1 MFYLSNTAGVW
12 ITFWLQGPVPSCSWL
27 HALLE
32 KSRCW
37 VSLVSVLQALSVAA
51 GQDQLG
57 TAGEPGNVAVFG
69 PEQEGLQLP
78 GDSFCLLGLVM
89 LTSLIWTGICE
100 CLVSSWL

>member
-1 MFYLSNTAGVW
+1 M
-12 ITFWLQGPVPSCSWL
+12 
-27 HALLE
+27 
-32 KSRCW
+32 
-37 VSLVSVLQALSVAA
+37 SLVSVLQALSVAA

-78 GDSFCLLGLVM
+78 GDFCLLGLVM
-89 LTSLIWTGICE
+89 LTSLLWTGICE